1 MEKILKELKINFKC
15 DKCGKTNL
23 SKFKF
28 NSYPEIL
35 IIIFENSNNINYK
48 FKYES
53 DIKIKDSQIEV
64 IYELIGIIVGNN
76 NTLEKRETIKK
87 DRVRKVVSFFKS
99 SIDKTWRKCSE
110 NKANIQKEALFK
122 YLNENNNNYSPILL
136 IFQKENQSKNN
147 NNVFDLFMN
156 YLV

>member
-1 MEKILKELKINFKC
+1 MEKILKESKINFKC
-15 DKCGKTNL
+15 DNCLKTNL
-23 SKFKF
+23 SEFKF
-28 NSYPEIL
+28 NSCPEIL
-35 IIIFENSNNINYK
+35 IIIFENPNNIIYK

-76 NTLEKRETIKK
+76 NTLEKREPINK
-87 DRVRKVVSFFKS
+87 VRKAISFLKS
-99 SIDKTWRKCSE
+99 SIDKTWRKCH
-110 NKANIQKEALFK
+110 NNNANIQKEALFK

-147 NNVFDLFMN
+147 NNVFNLFMN
-156 YLV
+156 YLI